1 MELMRF
7 IDNKNYRE
15 AEDYRCRVNGMLK
28 GKKDE
33 GTQVASMNDSMVDLQ
48 SMVNSRTFSPI
59 RKDYQ
64 SNIPMPIP
72 LNSTQQTLK
81 RHLDRIEQKSKVPPT
96 ILTATNYDTLSS
108 QASKDPQE
116 APKKA
121 PREINQKSKSRQVQT
136 GSCPVQ
142 SFKGSHLQTIERNT
156 NLRSSDTSPDPRS
169 ASIKNETA
177 LIVERAG
184 KMIEKLG
191 TLNRRLGNRPLV

>member
-1 MELMRF
+1 
-7 IDNKNYRE
+7 
-15 AEDYRCRVNGMLK
+15 
-28 GKKDE
+28 
-33 GTQVASMNDSMVDLQ
+33 
-48 SMVNSRTFSPI
+48 
-59 RKDYQ
+59 
-64 SNIPMPIP
+64 MPIP